1 MTIDDIISQFQKVNN
16 NSEYVR
22 ISAEHPLELYVGLNE
37 NGLKTLR
44 YNGKFTPIKVY
55 STKNLD
61 VKQYKNN
68 NISSILFTYISPIND
83 SLFFKFCEDIINSTI
98 DCEQE
103 NGYKFILNRYTQW
116 KKFFST
122 KATILTEPE
131 IMGLIGELLF
141 LKDYSF
147 KIYGI
152 SKGIS
157 GWSGPDPTHKDFSY
171 NSDWYEIK
179 TIGTS
184 SKSVKISSLEQLDSS
199 DDGYLVINRLEK
211 MSEKFSGITLNKL
224 VEIIRNTIE
233 FDEDKEL
240 FENKLLQVGYTYNE
254 LYDTF
259 VYNYVDTRKYLVN
272 DIFPRIKSESLPKGI
287 INLTYEIELSS
298 IHKLEVK

>member
-44 YNGKFTPIKVY
+44 YNGQFTPIKVY

-83 SLFFKFCEDIINSTI
+83 SLFFKFCEDIINS
-98 DCEQE
+98 
-103 NGYKFILNRYTQW
+103 
-116 KKFFST
+116 
-122 KATILTEPE
+122 TILTEPE

-224 VEIIRNTIE
+224 VEIIRNSIE